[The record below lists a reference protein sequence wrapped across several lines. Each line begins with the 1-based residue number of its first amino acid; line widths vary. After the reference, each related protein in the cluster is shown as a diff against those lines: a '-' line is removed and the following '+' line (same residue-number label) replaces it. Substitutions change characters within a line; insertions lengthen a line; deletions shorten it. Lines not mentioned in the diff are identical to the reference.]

1 MSGKATKA
9 ANSVWYKARMRMAE
23 KDSRFCSREI
33 TSMLV
38 GIERTRI
45 AQIELQNVIPHPD
58 ECISMAE
65 QYKAPEL
72 LNYCCTRCCPIGML
86 DVEPVEGIDIDR
98 ITVKFLNATAD
109 IADIERA
116 ILRIASDGK
125 VSVDEIPKMNEILA
139 KLKELSR
146 IKNEIAVYMRKLV

>member
-9 ANSVWYKARMRMAE
+9 ASSVWYKARMRIAE
-23 KDSRFCSREI
+23 KDSRFCSREV
-33 TSMLV
+33 TSMIV

-45 AQIELQNVIPHPD
+45 AQIELQNVLPHPD
-58 ECISMAE
+58 EAIAMADK
-65 QYKAPEL
+65 YKAPEL

-86 DVEPVEGIDIDR
+86 DVEPVEGIDIEK
-98 ITVKFLNATAD
+98 ITVRFLNATAD
-109 IADIERA
+109 IAEIERE
-116 ILRIASDGK
+116 ILKIALDGK
-125 VSVDEIPKMNEILA
+125 VSSDEIPKMKKILS

>member
-1 MSGKATKA
+1 
-9 ANSVWYKARMRMAE
+9 MAE
-23 KDSRFCSREI
+23 KDSRLCSREI

-98 ITVKFLNATAD
+98 I
-109 IADIERA
+109 
-116 ILRIASDGK
+116 IASDGK